1 MIKGGKNAR
10 TGIDRLEAHGRLRK
24 AKAFHLV
31 ARESIG
37 ILRDAGLDRAPVLS
51 NAVLT
56 AVAYTDAVT
65 IASDGKVNQ
74 RDHATAPAV
83 LRECVGRELPEGPLS
98 DLKGVLSVKGMLSV
112 KDEMQYGARVSLH
125 NDAERALEQLD
136 RFAAWASSWLEA
148 KGIS

>member
-1 MIKGGKNAR
+1 MTKGGKNAR
-10 TGIDRLEAHGRLRK
+10 TGIDCLEAHGRLRK

-37 ILRDAGLDRAPVLS
+37 ILRDAGLDRVPVLS
-51 NAVLT
+51 NAVLA

-65 IASDGKVNQ
+65 IASDGRTNQ
-74 RDHATAPAV
+74 KDHATALAV

-98 DLKGVLSVKGMLSV
+98 DLKGMLSV

-125 NDAERALEQLD
+125 KDAERALEQLD
-136 RFAAWASSWLEA
+136 RFAAWTSSWLEA